1 MQRHRDTPSPFR
13 FDFGYTSKPK
23 PSSSYLE
30 LEESFTADYDITLTC
45 QDFFEHAKKVFP
57 ALRIYTFNQ
66 FTAEKRYGG
75 NESEGKSAV
84 IYIKGMA
91 RLTTPLLVATQS
103 GATLREVLIPNIGQV
118 AFLGTSRW
126 SLQDR
131 LTTLMDMSKLV

>member
-1 MQRHRDTPSPFR
+1 MVEMKVKERALSSISRVWVFI
-13 FDFGYTSKPK
+13 FVVTSI
-23 PSSSYLE
+23 L
-30 LEESFTADYDITLTC
+30 
-45 QDFFEHAKKVFP
+45 
-57 ALRIYTFNQ
+57 
-66 FTAEKRYGG
+66 
-75 NESEGKSAV
+75 
-84 IYIKGMA
+84 A